1 MTLSPKLPPARA
13 PNWFPVL
20 SPTRFGEMVA
30 TGKPASSPGKFPG
43 STLRVGWFLGTRLWV
58 IDWNLS
64 GQNGWNKWRETPF
77 SRNPTWGILPFFFLE
92 ETDMKMWKIQYFI
105 HPSHLNTTLWP
116 KSWPLIMSWAWLQI
130 ATPNITCLQKLPE
143 HLSLGWNMPAQD
155 AGYPTFIRWRNQN
168 TWKFQHVVS
177 QLIDILIQYS

>member
-58 IDWNLS
+58 IDWKLS
-64 GQNGWNKWRETPF
+64 GQNGWNNRRETPF
-77 SRNPTWGILPFFFLE
+77 SRNPTWGDWYEDVKDSVYDSYTPISLKHHALAQVLTIDYVMGVAPNCNPKHHMSSETARTSVPGLEHASTRCRLPHF
-92 ETDMKMWKIQYFI
+92 
-105 HPSHLNTTLWP
+105 H
-116 KSWPLIMSWAWLQI
+116 
-130 ATPNITCLQKLPE
+130 
-143 HLSLGWNMPAQD
+143 
-155 AGYPTFIRWRNQN
+155 
-168 TWKFQHVVS
+168 
-177 QLIDILIQYS
+177 

>member
-58 IDWNLS
+58 IDWNVS
-64 GQNGWNKWRETPF
+64 GQNGWNHRRETPF
-77 SRNPTWGILPFFFLE
+77 FKKPHMGNFAVFFWNRLISRCERFSIRL
-92 ETDMKMWKIQYFI
+92 I

-168 TWKFQHVVS
+168 TWKFQHIVS
-177 QLIDILIQYS
+177 QLIDIRIL